1 MRRHAGFKG
10 VELAARRRAAGL
22 TQRQL
27 AEAAGV
33 GRTAVQYWE
42 AAPHLGPRGW
52 AVRRMA
58 EALGWAV
65 WPASETTIRPHGDGV
80 LSLAERADALAAAQL
95 AAFKDRKARR
105 AARRRMRCGAKTRK
119 GTTCRNKSEPGKR
132 RSKFHGGLSTGAR
145 TPEGIKRIREAQ
157 RRRWARARDKSVAAP
172 TGNQTPDPAVTCDLS
187 KAVPHART

>member
-1 MRRHAGFKG
+1 MRRHAGLKG

-27 AEAAGV
+27 TEAAGV

-52 AVRRMA
+52 AV
-58 EALGWAV
+58 
-65 WPASETTIRPHGDGV
+65 WPASETTIRPRGDGV

-95 AAFKDRKARR
+95 AAFKDREARR
-105 AARRRMRCGAKTRK
+105 AARRRIRCGAKTRK
-119 GTTCRNKSEPGKR
+119 GTPCRNKSEPGKR
-132 RSKFHGGLSTGAR
+132 RCKFHGGLSTGAR

-172 TGNQTPDPAVTCDLS
+172 TGNQTPDPAVTRDL
-187 KAVPHART
+187 